1 MQNELPKEQPRSGF
15 NLTSQGYLIRIFISI
30 GPKFGELLVRPMPSI
45 MATPDSSVDEPACNG
60 STREEDGPQVPC
72 LRPGW
77 LRVQLHHGLIVAVSD
92 HWFPLKEQSRR
103 AEYNR
108 PTASPSWVRMGR
120 QYPVPTTLTAFVLR
134 RNETRSLSLISA
146 PRVNSGTAKKKDAKA
161 VSCSVDGQE
170 DATLKES
177 AARRACEV
185 TQGAHRLHGQV
196 GRAPGFATTSNIQM
210 RAETGQC

>member
-1 MQNELPKEQPRSGF
+1 
-15 NLTSQGYLIRIFISI
+15 
-30 GPKFGELLVRPMPSI
+30 MP
-45 MATPDSSVDEPACNG
+45 T
-60 STREEDGPQVPC
+60 
-72 LRPGW
+72 
-77 LRVQLHHGLIVAVSD
+77 
-92 HWFPLKEQSRR
+92 
-103 AEYNR
+103 
-108 PTASPSWVRMGR
+108 
-120 QYPVPTTLTAFVLR
+120 
-134 RNETRSLSLISA
+134 